1 MAKSSK
7 KTNKKITGSTKSMD
21 STDLTDSTKATE
33 TPETDQLIAVDAG
46 KLSLGL
52 QTVFEGVSMIFAS
65 LGVNAPCCTAGAEKG
80 SEKEKQINDASDPGN
95 DVVTPAVTPEEE
107 TQESS
112 ESEVPEKA
120 DDKELSDSGGSKGS
134 NESNGVDGSN
144 KSDKADEADEAGA
157 KEVKAEPSISLDDLT
172 QLIVQKIKQN
182 RSNNEK
188 ISQLLKTYGAT
199 KLIELDPAKFEEFQ
213 TEVTAL

>member
-7 KTNKKITGSTKSMD
+7 KTNKKITG

-144 KSDKADEADEAGA
+144 KSDKSDKADEAGA